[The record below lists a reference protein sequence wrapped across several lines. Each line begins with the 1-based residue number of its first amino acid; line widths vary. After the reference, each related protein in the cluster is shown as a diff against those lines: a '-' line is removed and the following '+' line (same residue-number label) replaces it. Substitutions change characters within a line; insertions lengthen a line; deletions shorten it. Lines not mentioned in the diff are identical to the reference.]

1 MSNQNPFDL
10 PPRKLDR
17 PVYIHEV
24 YAPSKSEQLHST
36 LEEVLGEQKEKE
48 KRTNQW

>member
-10 PPRKLDR
+10 PKKSDR
-17 PVYIHEV
+17 QEYHHEV